1 MARTR
6 SRESIS
12 TRQHKIAALGKIEPK
27 RVLTTLAHHVD
38 EEWLHEAYRR
48 TRKDKAAGVDGV
60 TAAQYEES
68 LEANVSSLLDRFK
81 SGLYRAPPVRRVHIP
96 KGDGSQDRRPIG
108 IPTLEDKV
116 LQRAVLM
123 LLEPVYEQDF
133 LPCSYGFRPG
143 RSPHQALEALWQ
155 GLMEYGGGWV
165 LDVDIRQYF
174 ERIDRRQLRSFL
186 DQRVRDGVVRRA
198 IGKWLNAGVM
208 EEGQVRHPERGTPQ
222 GGVISPLLSN
232 IYLHEVLDMWF
243 EHEVRPRL
251 AGRARMVRFADDVV
265 MVFETEQDARRVW
278 ETLPKRLG
286 RFGLELHPDKA
297 RLVDFRRPSG
307 GPGTDDVVEVA
318 SFDTLGF
325 THHWGRSRKGRWV
338 VKRKTARNR
347 LARALVRLNAW
358 CQVNRHKRVAEQW
371 VALGHKVRGH
381 YSYFGVT
388 GNMPALRRFHH
399 RVERCWRR
407 WLTRRSWQAKM
418 PWSRFQCLLAR
429 YPIPPPR
436 VVHSVYRQAANP

>member
-1 MARTR
+1 
-6 SRESIS
+6 
-12 TRQHKIAALGKIEPK
+12 
-27 RVLTTLAHHVD
+27 
-38 EEWLHEAYRR
+38 
-48 TRKDKAAGVDGV
+48 
-60 TAAQYEES
+60 
-68 LEANVSSLLDRFK
+68 
-81 SGLYRAPPVRRVHIP
+81 
-96 KGDGSQDRRPIG
+96 
-108 IPTLEDKV
+108 
-116 LQRAVLM
+116 
-123 LLEPVYEQDF
+123 
-133 LPCSYGFRPG
+133 
-143 RSPHQALEALWQ
+143 
-155 GLMEYGGGWV
+155 
-165 LDVDIRQYF
+165 
-174 ERIDRRQLRSFL
+174 
-186 DQRVRDGVVRRA
+186 
-198 IGKWLNAGVM
+198 
-208 EEGQVRHPERGTPQ
+208 
-222 GGVISPLLSN
+222 
-232 IYLHEVLDMWF
+232 MWF

-286 RFGLELHPDKA
+286 RFGLELHPDKT